1 MDASNRSTAFELIT
15 TPRPENTAQ
24 CEMGRF
30 GGVDRRQRTSPWRRR
45 VKAAKDATLYRQLA
59 KQIPPEEPLP
69 EFNTPWEMF
78 SPEPQD
84 FKMKPSQLVDF
95 RSPTPLVS
103 SSSGSSMRASSPSEG
118 LSSGSI
124 SSAGR
129 SSPPA
134 IVEGFPPPDDSFEA
148 LHDAAA
154 AWMSTVEWIEEEQT
168 LESPSDAD
176 RARGVAA
183 AIVDLNM
190 DPVTIPSPNTALNME
205 ARQNSNAKSGQFWR
219 KVLSLLTLVLVLLGS
234 TTILHHRDAPHS
246 WISQSFFGKL
256 MAKNVP
262 PPIPAALPMP
272 RAPTMEAAPHPEA
285 APKLEAPS
293 KPVKK
298 SAPESSAA
306 KVAAKVVKVATTPRP
321 TVKRPAGK
329 RIKRAKGAKA
339 TKPKPNAKVAAA
351 SKPEHAAP
359 TPVAELQTTKVEI
372 TAVVE
377 APAAVAEAPAAVVEA
392 PAAVVEAPA
401 AVAEAPA
408 AVAEAPAAVAE
419 APAVTKLTTLA
430 KPAMVFTPASAKMK
444 PATMPIADA
453 KAIIKEIVKPAPP
466 VAEEAPAA
474 VEPVAAAEPVAAPLS
489 FNNSTPAA
497 VTRPVQ
503 SIDAQSRARMIR
515 RQQRRRVTGRKHSGA
530 ARSRASKSAFT
541 IDRAIRGLG
550 KTMRSLG
557 ESTRRFVKESAVE
570 GGMIYTQKVWSFLQ
584 QPAMAGTPRPAG
596 ENPFTV
602 AMF

>member
-1 MDASNRSTAFELIT
+1 MKFLSGNWTLQIAPRHLSSSPPRVLKTLRSA
-15 TPRPENTAQ
+15 
-24 CEMGRF
+24 MGRF

-84 FKMKPSQLVDF
+84 LKMKPSQLVDF

-190 DPVTIPSPNTALNME
+190 DPVTIPSPNTALTME

-272 RAPTMEAAPHPEA
+272 RAPTMEAATHPEA
-285 APKLEAPS
+285 APTLEAPS
-293 KPVKK
+293 KPLKK
-298 SAPESSAA
+298 TAPESSAA

-372 TAVVE
+372 TAVAEAPAAVAE
-377 APAAVAEAPAAVVEA
+377 APAAVAEAPAAVV
-392 PAAVVEAPA
+392 
-401 AVAEAPA
+401 EAPA

>member
-1 MDASNRSTAFELIT
+1 
-15 TPRPENTAQ
+15 
-24 CEMGRF
+24 
-30 GGVDRRQRTSPWRRR
+30 
-45 VKAAKDATLYRQLA
+45 
-59 KQIPPEEPLP
+59 
-69 EFNTPWEMF
+69 
-78 SPEPQD
+78 
-84 FKMKPSQLVDF
+84 
-95 RSPTPLVS
+95 
-103 SSSGSSMRASSPSEG
+103 
-118 LSSGSI
+118 
-124 SSAGR
+124 
-129 SSPPA
+129 
-134 IVEGFPPPDDSFEA
+134 
-148 LHDAAA
+148 
-154 AWMSTVEWIEEEQT
+154 MSTVEWIEEEQT

-183 AIVDLNM
+183 AIVDLHM

-570 GGMIYTQKVWSFLQ
+570 GG
-584 QPAMAGTPRPAG
+584 
-596 ENPFTV
+596 
-602 AMF
+602 